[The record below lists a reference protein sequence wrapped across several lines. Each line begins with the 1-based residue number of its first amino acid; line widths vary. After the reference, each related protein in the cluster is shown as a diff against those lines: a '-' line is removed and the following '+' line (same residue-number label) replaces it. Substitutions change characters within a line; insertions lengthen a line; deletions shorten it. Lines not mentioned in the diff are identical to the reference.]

1 MEGNIV
7 MDKDLK
13 RSIILDNY
21 QNANKK
27 YVSDGEN
34 VTKINTRNVSCI
46 DNLDIYIDMEDSII
60 NDISFEGE
68 ACVIS
73 ISSTNILINLLIGK
87 SKDDALYIIN
97 NYLKM
102 INEEEYDKEVL
113 RELLVFDDTSKQP
126 SRIKCATLTA
136 NGIKNFLENNQNWSI
151 NRFVDRLFYI
161 QTELSNY
168 FRFE

>member
-1 MEGNIV
+1 
-7 MDKDLK
+7 MDRDLK

-27 YVSDGEN
+27 YISNGDN
-34 VTKINTRNVSCI
+34 YNKINTRNVSCI
-46 DNLDIYIDMEDSII
+46 DNLDIYIDMENNII
-60 NDISFEGE
+60 KDISFEGE

-113 RELLVFDDTSKQP
+113 KELLVFDDTSKQP
-126 SRIKCATLTA
+126 SRIKCATLAA
-136 NGIKNFLENNQNWSI
+136 NGIKKYLENK
-151 NRFVDRLFYI
+151 
-161 QTELSNY
+161 
-168 FRFE
+168 